1 MSDAITEQRID
12 QCLYHLRFFKT
23 RALAQALIEKGR
35 VRINGTRVY
44 KSSRKVK
51 INDVLVFAQGD
62 KIRSIKVTGFL
73 ASREGPA
80 NAQAKYEEAIASE
93 SSEPSYHRK

>member
-1 MSDAITEQRID
+1 MRDDIIEQRLD

-23 RALAQALIEKGR
+23 RALAQTLIEKGR
-35 VRINGTRVY
+35 VRINGARVY

-62 KIRSIKVTGFL
+62 HIRSIKVTGFL
-73 ASREGPA
+73 ASRESAP
-80 NAQAKYEEAIASE
+80 NAQANYEEAV
-93 SSEPSYHRK
+93 SSQNKSL